1 MNDENL
7 EVKEMEDEDKGRINV
22 SRPLFI
28 LSMLAMFFLGMILTI
43 GMRFIIPIP
52 AQVVTAESIK
62 SMSFDELDEYYGS
75 KELRVVGATVEK
87 VSSNSTFLIT
97 DVGNV
102 FFEDDEDIYMV
113 RPDERFTF
121 TGRLVIDN
129 DGTYWF
135 SSSEFISLYEEE
147 EK

>member
-7 EVKEMEDEDKGRINV
+7 KVEEMEDEDKGRINV

-75 KELRVVGATVEK
+75 KELRIVGATVEK

-135 SSSEFISLYEEE
+135 SSSEFISRYEEE
-147 EK
+147 EQ

>member
-7 EVKEMEDEDKGRINV
+7 EVEEIGRI
-22 SRPLFI
+22 SIPRPLFI
-28 LSMLAMFFLGMILTI
+28 LSSLTMFLLGMILTI
-43 GMRFIIPIP
+43 GIKFIVPAP

-75 KELRVVGATVEK
+75 RELRVVGAEVEDI
-87 VSSNSTFLIT
+87 SNGSTFLIT

-102 FFEDDEDIYMV
+102 FFEDDDDIYMV
-113 RPDERFTF
+113 RPDQRFTF
-121 TGRLVIDN
+121 TGRLIVDD
-129 DGTYWF
+129 DGSYWF

>member
-7 EVKEMEDEDKGRINV
+7 KVEEMEDEDKGRINV

-87 VSSNSTFLIT
+87 C
-97 DVGNV
+97 
-102 FFEDDEDIYMV
+102 
-113 RPDERFTF
+113 
-121 TGRLVIDN
+121 LVILP
-129 DGTYWF
+129 F
-135 SSSEFISLYEEE
+135 
-147 EK
+147 

>member
-1 MNDENL
+1 M
-7 EVKEMEDEDKGRINV
+7 
-22 SRPLFI
+22 
-28 LSMLAMFFLGMILTI
+28 
-43 GMRFIIPIP
+43 
-52 AQVVTAESIK
+52 
-62 SMSFDELDEYYGS
+62 
-75 KELRVVGATVEK
+75 
-87 VSSNSTFLIT
+87 SSNSTFLIT